1 MIKFLNNSQEEIN
14 EVIELT
20 AQRKQLNTVIV
31 EKDLWVSYLLD
42 YLFNRCI
49 YKDYFEFK
57 GGTSLSKAYFLIDR
71 FSEDVDIVLDTS
83 VLGID
88 LYAVMNLESNN
99 QKTKMAEKINDEA
112 SNFITTKL
120 IPVLENDLNKET
132 GKDFEIRYEKKELA
146 VYIKY
151 PSSHNDPYI
160 RSEVKLEIGPLAAW
174 TPFEL
179 KDISSFV
186 CEEYPELFDKEL
198 FIEIVTKP
206 VRTFWEKSVILHQEA
221 HRENKDIPRR
231 YSRHYYDVHKM
242 YYSFVKQE
250 ALNNIDLLSE
260 VREFTKTFYNRSW
273 SKFDDA
279 KPGTFKLYPNNSF
292 IDALKED
299 YESMKVMIYKDAPE
313 FEDILVTIKKLEKE
327 INQQQ

>member
-112 SNFITTKL
+112 SNFITSKL
-120 IPVLENDLNKET
+120 IPVLE
-132 GKDFEIRYEKKELA
+132 
-146 VYIKY
+146 
-151 PSSHNDPYI
+151 
-160 RSEVKLEIGPLAAW
+160 
-174 TPFEL
+174 
-179 KDISSFV
+179 
-186 CEEYPELFDKEL
+186 
-198 FIEIVTKP
+198 
-206 VRTFWEKSVILHQEA
+206 
-221 HRENKDIPRR
+221 
-231 YSRHYYDVHKM
+231 
-242 YYSFVKQE
+242 
-250 ALNNIDLLSE
+250 
-260 VREFTKTFYNRSW
+260 
-273 SKFDDA
+273 
-279 KPGTFKLYPNNSF
+279 
-292 IDALKED
+292 
-299 YESMKVMIYKDAPE
+299 
-313 FEDILVTIKKLEKE
+313 TI
-327 INQQQ
+327 